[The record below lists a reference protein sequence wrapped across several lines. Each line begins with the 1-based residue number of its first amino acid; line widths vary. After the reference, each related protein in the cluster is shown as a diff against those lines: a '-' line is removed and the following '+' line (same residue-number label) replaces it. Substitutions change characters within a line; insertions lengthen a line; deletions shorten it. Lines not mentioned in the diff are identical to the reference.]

1 MKLADRSQETD
12 FSSFKMKEAEAIRS
26 ARGRTWR
33 WEGVWMRTSG
43 NNANKKKKNGLS
55 SMCEALD

>member
-43 NNANKKKKNGLS
+43 NNANKKKKWVV
-55 SMCEALD
+55 